1 MHVIRITIRAMT
13 PAPFP
18 RIVAALIRVG
28 LLLLVLAPLSSHAA
42 EPKRILMLH
51 SFGRATS
58 PYDAVS
64 SRFRDDMLD
73 AWPGQVAFYDFAL
86 EAGRPANRNEA
97 SIIEAIRS
105 RFADMKLDLVVAV
118 GPPASHFYGKY
129 REALFPSVPLLMVS
143 MDQRIAPVQYLKPGD
158 SVVGIKLSPTRLLN
172 DILALLPDTTTVA
185 VIFGDSPG
193 ERIWIDELHREFA
206 PFDQLTFLWLNKLP
220 LPEIRERVA
229 DLRPGTVVLYG
240 LFLADAAGI
249 PYEGDYAITQ
259 LHAASSVPMFGFLSY
274 EMGKGVVGGAL
285 VSNTEQ
291 GVIGA
296 KVASRQLRGETSR
309 EVPMTF
315 LGPTPSQFDWRELQR
330 WHIDEKRLPPDSV
343 VLFRPPSLWA
353 EHKFAVLASVG
364 VLLFQAALI
373 SALLVQSANRR
384 LAERESHTLSARL
397 FTAHE
402 DERRRLARELHDDV
416 TQRLARLAIDA
427 ARLESMESHTHDGAS
442 QSVHGELVRLS
453 EDMHA
458 LSYRLHPSI
467 LDDLGLAEALKA
479 ECEQVSRHEPVRVE
493 VEVQQVPDTLP
504 NDVALC
510 IFRVAQ
516 EALRNVARHAR
527 ASVATVSLALREGG
541 LSLAVRDNGIGF
553 DIDAAQSRP
562 SLGRAGMGER
572 VRLLGGTFHI
582 RSTTGQ
588 GTTVLAWVPLKVAS
602 S

>member
-1 MHVIRITIRAMT
+1 MT
-13 PAPFP
+13 RAPFS
-18 RIVAALIRVG
+18 RVVAALIRVG
-28 LLLLVLAPLSSHAA
+28 LLLFALATLSSHAA

-58 PYDAVS
+58 PYDLAS
-64 SRFRDDMLD
+64 STFRDNMLD

-86 EAGRPANRNEA
+86 ESGRPVSSNEA
-97 SIIEAIRS
+97 AIIEVIRS
-105 RFADMKLDLVVAV
+105 RFADTKLDLVVAV
-118 GPPASHFYGKY
+118 GPPASHFYGKH
-129 REALFPSVPLLMVS
+129 REELFPSVPLLMLS
-143 MDQRIAPVQYLKPGD
+143 MDQRIAPVEYLRPGD
-158 SVVGIKLSPTRLLN
+158 SIVGIKLSPTRLLN

-193 ERIWIDELHREFA
+193 ERIWIDDLHREFA
-206 PFDQLTFLWLNKLP
+206 PFENLTFLWLNYLP

-229 DLRPGTVVLYG
+229 ALPPGTVVLYG

-285 VSNTEQ
+285 ISNTEQ
-291 GVIGA
+291 GVVGA
-296 KVASRQLRGETSR
+296 KVASRMLLGETGR
-309 EVPMTF
+309 EVSTTF
-315 LGPTPSQFDWRELQR
+315 LGPAPSQFDWRELQR
-330 WHIDEKRLPPDSV
+330 WRIDEHRLPPDSV

-353 EHKFAVLASVG
+353 EHKFEVLVSFG

-373 SALLVQSANRR
+373 SALLVQRARLRR
-384 LAERESHTLSARL
+384 AERESFALNWRL
-397 FTAHE
+397 LTAHE

-427 ARLESMESHTHDGAS
+427 ARFESIESHTHDGAS

-453 EDMHA
+453 EDVHA

-479 ECEQVSRHEPVRVE
+479 ECEQISRHQPVRVD
-493 VEVQQVPDTLP
+493 VDVHQVPEALP
-504 NDVALC
+504 RDVALC
-510 IFRVAQ
+510 IFRIAQ
-516 EALRNVARHAR
+516 EALRNVARHAK
-527 ASVATVSLALREGG
+527 ASVATVTLAPNDGG
-541 LSLAVRDNGIGF
+541 LLLAVRDNGIGF
-553 DIDAAQSRP
+553 DIEATRSRP
-562 SLGRAGMGER
+562 SLGCASMGER
-572 VRLLGGTFHI
+572 ARLLGGRLGI
-582 RSTTGQ
+582 KSESGQ
-588 GTTVLAWVPLKVAS
+588 GTTVSAWVPLGVAS